1 MSSIKKP
8 LYCQFC
14 LKNTPHKFIKTPTF
28 RTKNENN
35 FHQNPLIRLSHYL
48 DLLLRPSYQVCQIC
62 ARKYAKIET
71 LPY

>member
-1 MSSIKKP
+1 MSSINNQ

-14 LKNTPHKFIKTPTF
+14 LKNTPHEQIKSTIL
-28 RTKNENN
+28 RIKK
-35 FHQNPLIRLSHYL
+35 QNSLYQNTLIRLSHFF

-62 ARKYAKIET
+62 AKKYAKIET